1 VLFGGD
7 DATGVAL
14 ADTWTFDGTAWTQ
27 VTVTTPPPVRDGFAM
42 TSLGSKVVL
51 FGGYNGAAS
60 LNDTWTFDGTT
71 WTQVTV
77 TTPPAAR
84 NGHAM
89 GSLGTKAVLFGGYNT
104 VTLGDTWIF
113 DGA

>member
-1 VLFGGD
+1 
-7 DATGVAL
+7 
-14 ADTWTFDGTAWTQ
+14 
-27 VTVTTPPPVRDGFAM
+27 M

-51 FGGYNGAAS
+51 FGGYSGAAS

-113 DGA
+113 DGVTWTQSSAVGPSARNNQVMAAFP